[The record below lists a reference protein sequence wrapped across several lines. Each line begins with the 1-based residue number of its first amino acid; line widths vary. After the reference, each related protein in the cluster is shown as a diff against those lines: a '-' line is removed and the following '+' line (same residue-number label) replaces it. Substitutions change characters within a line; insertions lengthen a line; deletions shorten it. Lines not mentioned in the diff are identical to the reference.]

1 MKDWIKSAVNDF
13 EAYVSS
19 FSGLTTEQ
27 QNNFTIKKDHS
38 LRVVDN
44 TLLLSAQ
51 LGLNDFEEKA
61 VVLAA
66 VFHDIGRFR
75 QIAEFNTLNDATS
88 ADHSQIAVDV
98 LKENNMLAKWNEGL
112 QEAVYRIILVHNK
125 FELPPGMP
133 EQEMMLA
140 RVLRD
145 ADKLD
150 IYKVLTDYYSR
161 KSYPPNHMLTWE
173 LPKSS
178 QVSPGVIKEVLSGK
192 MVTKKEVKNEADVKI
207 LQMSWVYDINYK
219 YTVGQVFRNRYLEKI
234 YDSLPKNDPVIEIY
248 RKIKVYGEN
257 KMME

>member
-13 EAYVSS
+13 EAYVNS
-19 FSGLTTEQ
+19 FTGLTPEQ

-38 LRVVDN
+38 LRVTDN
-44 TLLLSAQ
+44 TMLLSAK

-75 QIAEFNTLNDATS
+75 QIAEFNTLNDASS
-88 ADHSQIAVDV
+88 ADHAQIAVEV
-98 LKENNMLAKWNEGL
+98 LKENNMLGKWNDGL
-112 QEAVYRIILVHNK
+112 QEVVYRIILVHNK
-125 FELPPGMP
+125 FELPSNLP
-133 EQEMMLA
+133 EQEMMLS

-150 IYKVLTDYYSR
+150 IYKVLSDYYSS
-161 KSYPPNHMLTWE
+161 KNSPPNHMLTWE
-173 LPKSS
+173 M
-178 QVSPGVIKEVLSGK
+178 VS
-192 MVTKKEVKNEADVKI
+192 KKEVKNEADVKI

-219 YTVGQVFRNRYLEKI
+219 YTVGQIFRNRYLEKI

-248 RKIKVYGEN
+248 RKVKVYAEN